1 MLHVGASNDATYTN
15 IIYMGFSPKNTIL
28 LCCTVYHK
36 HCISQT
42 CVHAHAHT
50 PSTVYH
56 THECTVYHKHVY
68 THTHEDIWYLV
79 LVCNVFRIWCNVIY
93 SAARVTNMCTRT
105 RTHTKTFDILYS
117 YDMSMFM
124 FSMCIASDIWYLV
137 LVWSVVSYV
146 FRISC
151 NTHEKHKHWL
161 FHQRRS
167 DLLYCTQARKCVHA
181 CARTHPDNIW
191 CCVRACVYISCMYM
205 IYYHTS
211 R

>member
-1 MLHVGASNDATYTN
+1 LL
-15 IIYMGFSPKNTIL
+15 FFLPKNIHYSCATQRCIDMNNVYFFPRKTGVDKCVDTHAQCVDTHAQSHIL
-28 LCCTVYHK
+28 MIWWAHVTCGCFKWCNLHQYYLHGFLPQK
-36 HCISQT
+36 HFSALLHCISQT

-50 PSTVYH
+50 PSTVYD

-137 LVWSVVSYV
+137 LVW
-146 FRISC
+146 
-151 NTHEKHKHWL
+151 
-161 FHQRRS
+161 
-167 DLLYCTQARKCVHA
+167 
-181 CARTHPDNIW
+181 
-191 CCVRACVYISCMYM
+191 
-205 IYYHTS
+205 
-211 R
+211 